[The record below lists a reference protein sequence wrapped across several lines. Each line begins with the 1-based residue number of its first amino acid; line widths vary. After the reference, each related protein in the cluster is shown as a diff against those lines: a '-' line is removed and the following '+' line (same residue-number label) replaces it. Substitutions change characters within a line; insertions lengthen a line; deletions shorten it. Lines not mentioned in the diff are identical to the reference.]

1 MEGTLGGWAAQ
12 LMITPLLKATI
23 VGAAD
28 SRVLS
33 ASDGMS
39 SPSFIDIDTE
49 EATANGPLRR
59 LLKSKAAPPVLV

>member
-1 MEGTLGGWAAQ
+1 
-12 LMITPLLKATI
+12 LKATI